1 MNQLLPKT
9 TVKGLRKKRA
19 IRRRRQEIIT
29 SVKISRVLYGQI
41 QELAKRMDR
50 TQSWIMREAVTSW
63 VTFHAAKKNVEN
75 NDGPGSTRAFQASG
89 GEPVG

>member
-29 SVKISRVLYGQI
+29 SVKITRTLYKQI

-50 TQSWIMREAVTSW
+50 TQSWIMREAVTSY
-63 VTFHAAKKNVEN
+63 VTFHSAKVKHEEVQSLYDKDEILN
-75 NDGPGSTRAFQASG
+75 Q
-89 GEPVG
+89 